1 MKTVVTP
8 VVVGALG
15 AVKNAMVE
23 NIKKVPEAA
32 TVTEIKKM
40 CMLGICVN
48 PQKGA

>member
-1 MKTVVTP
+1 MKTVAIP

-40 CMLGICVN
+40 RMLGICVN